1 MTLEE
6 AKAIR
11 ACNGRGYSM
20 VDFIKALQMTE
31 PNPPKDCSDCWHNY
45 HCPMPQ
51 EGYDFNPDTC
61 KYNPYNK

>member
-1 MTLEE
+1 MTIEE

-31 PNPPKDCSDCWHNY
+31 PNPPKDCSR
-45 HCPMPQ
+45 
-51 EGYDFNPDTC
+51 EGKETITEDHVSFETA
-61 KYNPYNK
+61 K